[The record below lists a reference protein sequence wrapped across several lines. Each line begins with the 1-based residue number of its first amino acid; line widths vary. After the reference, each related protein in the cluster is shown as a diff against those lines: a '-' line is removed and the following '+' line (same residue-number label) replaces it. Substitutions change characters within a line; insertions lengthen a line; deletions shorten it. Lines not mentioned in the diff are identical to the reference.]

1 MGIDDTL
8 NSKPNSVDLTNL
20 IRSMQRL
27 EGNPDCFRTA
37 NGHCDRLDCGWRV
50 YCLEKSQDDAVE
62 KKEIS
67 DEKDRDY
74 F

>member
-8 NSKPNSVDLTNL
+8 NLKSNYVDLTNL

-37 NGHCDRLDCGWRV
+37 NGHCDRLDCVWRV
-50 YCLEKSQDDAVE
+50 YCLEKSQDDPVE

-67 DEKDRDY
+67 YEKDRDY